1 MNKNLSEFL
10 SIYFCGYEECA
21 PGHAFGPAIRP
32 HYLIHVV
39 LDGKGVYRRNGETY
53 YLKTGDAFLISPMES
68 TFYQA
73 DEKEPWTYSW
83 VGFDGRDAE
92 EILSRTCFADSCIFT
107 CPDREESVRQ
117 VTALASAITENF
129 REPGHSSLG
138 LQGLLFQL
146 LGLMQ
151 EKEESSGEE
160 YSRQYLAKAMQ
171 YMDNNFTYNIRISD
185 IASSVGID
193 RTYLYRIFMEQIH
206 LSPKQYLLKLRLRTA
221 ANMLRD
227 SRYTITEVAYSCGF
241 QDTAAFSSQFKT
253 HMGMTPSKF
262 RGYIKN
268 ELNAL
273 KL

>member
-1 MNKNLSEFL
+1 MTKNPSAPLY
-10 SIYFCGYEECA
+10 IYFCGYEECA
-21 PGHAFGPAIRP
+21 PAHSFGPAVRP

-39 LDGKGVYRRNGETY
+39 LDGKGIYRRNGETY
-53 YLKTGDAFLISPMES
+53 PLKTGDAFLISPMES

-73 DEKEPWTYSW
+73 DREEPWTYSW

-92 EILSRTCFADSCIFT
+92 EILSRTCFSDSCIFT
-107 CPDREESVRQ
+107 CPDREEDRKH
-117 VTALASAITENF
+117 VTALAASITEAF
-129 REPGHSSLG
+129 REPGHSSLT

-151 EKEESSGEE
+151 GKEETSGEE
-160 YSRQYLAKAMQ
+160 YSRHYLAKAMQ

-241 QDTAAFSSQFKT
+241 RDTAAFSSQFKT
-253 HMGMTPSKF
+253 HMGLTPSKF
-262 RGYIKN
+262 REYIKG
-268 ELNAL
+268 ELDSL